1 MRELSRKEK
10 REQRRIQ
17 RQDWKDTKN
26 REDKKSGF
34 WKQVMQDYNESQAK
48 KEKPYEYKTVR
59 RNKETQRLLEK
70 GWELVDS
77 SGKES
82 FWSGS
87 YKAIMRRP
95 NPRYKSSK

>member
-1 MRELSRKEK
+1 MRELSRIEK

-17 RQDWKDTKN
+17 RQDWKETK
-26 REDKKSGF
+26 REDEKPGF

-82 FWSGS
+82 LWSGS

-95 NPRYKSSK
+95 NPRYRGK

>member
-1 MRELSRKEK
+1 MEQEKNDPGFLSTVWGSFKQGVSEGNKQYKRNANEK
-10 REQRRIQ
+10 
-17 RQDWKDTKN
+17 
-26 REDKKSGF
+26 
-34 WKQVMQDYNESQAK
+34 QAR

-59 RNKETQRLLEK
+59 RNKETQKLLEK

-82 FWSGS
+82 VWSGS

-95 NPRYKSSK
+95 NPRYKG